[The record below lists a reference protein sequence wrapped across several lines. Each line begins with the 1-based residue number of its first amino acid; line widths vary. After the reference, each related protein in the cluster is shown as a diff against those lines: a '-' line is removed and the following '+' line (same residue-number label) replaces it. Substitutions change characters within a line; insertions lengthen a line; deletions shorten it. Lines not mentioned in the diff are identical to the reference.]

1 MFPDIHFN
9 LLGHEINIFT
19 YSLFMAVG
27 FLVFFYELEKHVK
40 KDTFFENEV
49 ENIRLVVTFTF
60 IFGFIC
66 VMIQTASRKQW
77 NLVLLQING
86 LVAWTLHLI
95 NGTYG

>member
-27 FLVFFYELEKHVK
+27 FLVFFYELEKHIK

-60 IFGFIC
+60 IFGFIFFTVKGFAVSFITGSIGFPIILPC
-66 VMIQTASRKQW
+66 PVGNK
-77 NLVLLQING
+77 
-86 LVAWTLHLI
+86 
-95 NGTYG
+95 